1 MSENSLKANQKKFV
15 EEYLIDLN
23 GAQAAIR
30 AGYSKNSA
38 KEIAAE
44 NLTKPHIAAEIKK
57 RQAKLQEK
65 IGVDQEWVLKRLKH
79 ISDFN
84 VKAIEVPFGSG
95 NSAIINKRMR
105 DAAAANKSTE
115 LLGKQLGM
123 FTEKIEVTGKDGKD
137 LIPPEERK
145 INLAKKI
152 ALLLSDIDL
161 NNN

>member
-1 MSENSLKANQKKFV
+1 MSENSLKAKQKKFV